1 MESGAHSGIYAVPD
15 YASLHPGYIW
25 LLLARIKMMRTVMK
39 PRLRLEV
46 CAFFADEFRAAL
58 AAEGRDDVE
67 VVPVHGACDER
78 HHPAH
83 TQALPTQSET
93 QTLRLMGVCSGGAAC
108 PNTPHSCFELLLG
121 PGKVEA
127 LLNEGAH
134 LLTPAM
140 VRAYPETLQ
149 SLNEKPENLHTYFAE
164 SVRAWVVVD
173 TGVAPLT
180 AAEQAAFLAATGGTI
195 ELLPTELHLLRA
207 NLRAALAQGEAAAI
221 EARSAKQIAL
231 LQHRLA
237 DYTMAYDL
245 ISRLIPYQG
254 EQTIIQAILELFYML
269 CAPRA
274 VHLLLV
280 QDGGKDGD
288 VNIAEESVQLF
299 SLPAAS
305 GKEDLLRTF
314 LHCTAPWGEVEAPQ
328 GFYFQIHQEDVKTL
342 GAVVVEGAF
351 LPEHQRNYLDIAH
364 LLMPI
369 LRLALHNARSYER
382 LCNTERELRASQ
394 MELEQR
400 VEERTAQL
408 TAEIA
413 VRKHSEQAL
422 REAEAR
428 FRSSF
433 EAAAIGMAL
442 VSTGGRFVDANSALC
457 QLVGYSHEELL
468 QKTFQEIT
476 HPDDLDVDLNYAKQL
491 VADERASY
499 QMEKRYFHKDGH
511 IVWVLLTGST
521 VRDEQGNLL
530 YFIAQV
536 QDITERKQAEAA
548 LKRHKT
554 VIDTAQ
560 DGFWMYDTSGY
571 LLEVNQAYA
580 DMMGYTRE
588 ELTGMHI
595 SQLSVLSNTPELVK
609 ARMEKIITQGS
620 SSHFE
625 TQHRHKDGHI
635 VHFETSNTFMPES
648 NLIFSFLRDIT
659 KRKEYEEEL
668 KRSNTEL
675 EQFSYA
681 VSHDMRQPLRM
692 ISSYLQL
699 IEISLG
705 GQLDGEKRDYFNF
718 AIEGAKRIDQM
729 LVALLEYSRVGRM
742 GEPPT
747 WIESQA
753 VLDEAL
759 QFLLPAIIEAQA
771 NLNISGDWPRILA
784 SHDEILRLLQ
794 NLIGNAA
801 KFRVAERAPEITV
814 TSKVVKNEWHLSVAD
829 NGVGIIPDQI
839 KRLFQVFQ
847 RLQLRTAYEG
857 NGVGLALCRK
867 IAEHHKGRVW
877 AESAG
882 EGQGSKFC
890 VVLPVLRDET
900 LSAREKSHE

>member
-1 MESGAHSGIYAVPD
+1 
-15 YASLHPGYIW
+15 
-25 LLLARIKMMRTVMK
+25 MK
-39 PRLRLEV
+39 PRLKLEV
-46 CAFFADEFRAAL
+46 CAFFVDEFQAAL
-58 AAEGRDDVE
+58 VAEGREDIE
-67 VVPVHGACDER
+67 LAPIHGACDER
-78 HHPAH
+78 RRSVPTETPPA
-83 TQALPTQSET
+83 PSET
-93 QTLRLMGVCSGGAAC
+93 PTLRLMGVCSGGTVC
-108 PNTPHSCFELLLG
+108 SKTPHSCFEFLLG
-121 PGKVEA
+121 PDKVES
-127 LLNEGAH
+127 LLGEGAH

-149 SLNEKPENLHTYFAE
+149 CLNEKPENLHAYFAE

-173 TGVAPLT
+173 IGVAPLT
-180 AAEQAAFLAATGGTI
+180 AAEQAAFLAATGGKM
-195 ELLPTELHLLRA
+195 ELLSTEPHLLRA
-207 NLRAALAQGEAAAI
+207 NLRAALAQMEADAAKASSS
-221 EARSAKQIAL
+221 EQIAS

-254 EQTIIQAILELFYML
+254 EQTIIHAILELFYML

-280 QDGGKDGD
+280 QDVGTSATK
-288 VNIAEESVQLF
+288 ESVQLF
-299 SLPAAS
+299 SQPAAS
-305 GKEDLLRTF
+305 GNEDRLRAF
-314 LHCTAPWGEVEAPQ
+314 LHSPTPWGEIEAPR
-328 GFYFQIHQEDVKTL
+328 GFYFQIHREDAQIL
-342 GAVVVEGAF
+342 GAVVVEGIF

-382 LCNTERELRASQ
+382 LRNTERELRASQ

-413 VRKHSEQAL
+413 VRKQREQAL

-442 VSTGGRFVDANSALC
+442 VSTEGRFIDANSALC

-476 HPDDLDVDLNYAKQL
+476 HPDDLDVDLDYARQL
-491 VADERASY
+491 VAGERASY

-521 VRDEQGNLL
+521 VRDAQGNLL
-530 YFIAQV
+530 YFIAQI
-536 QDITERKQAEAA
+536 QDITERKQAETA

-595 SQLSVLSNTPELVK
+595 SKLSVLSNTPELVK
-609 ARMEKIITQGS
+609 ARMEKIIMQDS

-635 VHFETSNTFMPES
+635 VYLETSNTFIPES
-648 NLIFSFLRDIT
+648 NLVFSFLRDIT
-659 KRKEYEEEL
+659 KRREYEEEL
-668 KRSNTEL
+668 KRSNVEL

-699 IEISLG
+699 IEMSLAE
-705 GQLDGEKRDYFNF
+705 QLVGEKREYFNF

-742 GEPPT
+742 GERPM
-747 WIESQA
+747 WIESRAILDEVLQFLQPA
-753 VLDEAL
+753 LDEAHAKL
-759 QFLLPAIIEAQA
+759 SITGE
-771 NLNISGDWPRILA
+771 WPRILV
-784 SHDEILRLLQ
+784 SHDEVLRLIQ

-801 KFRVAERAPEITV
+801 KFRVAGRIPEITV
-814 TSKVVKNEWHLSVAD
+814 SSEVVKNEWHLCVAD

-867 IAEHHKGRVW
+867 IAEHHKGRIW

-882 EGQGSKFC
+882 EGQGSRFC
-890 VVLPVLRDET
+890 VVLPVLR
-900 LSAREKSHE
+900 KGK